1 MTAGRNVVDNIVEKG
16 DVVSGISTGFGL
28 FAKVTVPHDKL
39 CALQENLIRCLAFER
54 CWHTTQPGADADAAG
69 TAHQRALKRSQ
80 RHQRDQFAKDDTRLQ
95 SRLPAASTGQGDR
108 RSLRRPVLA
117 PLSGR
122 TSPSG

>member
-69 TAHQRALKRSQ
+69 TAHQRALKRTQWHQ
-80 RHQRDQFAKDDTRLQ
+80 RHQFAKDDPRL
-95 SRLPAASTGQGDR
+95 
-108 RSLRRPVLA
+108 
-117 PLSGR
+117 
-122 TSPSG
+122 